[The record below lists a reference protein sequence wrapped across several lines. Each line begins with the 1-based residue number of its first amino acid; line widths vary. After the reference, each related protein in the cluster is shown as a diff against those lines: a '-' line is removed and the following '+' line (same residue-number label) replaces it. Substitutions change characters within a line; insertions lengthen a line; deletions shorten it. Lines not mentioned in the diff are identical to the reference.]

1 MEKTLDQE
9 LENAFLSLDEK
20 AVKSLLAAGA
30 DKNGRIRNKM
40 LIRSMSEPP
49 HLHNILPTDSDQ
61 EKKRT
66 KKWNQE
72 ELKEA
77 KKNLAVIKLL
87 LANGANPNW
96 VDPNPSWYNTCLME
110 SLELGNCK
118 QAQLLVD
125 NGAKVNMRYYDD
137 TPFTHFA
144 HNITSGGLWAM
155 KFLYKNGAN
164 INARN
169 TDDGQTALIKAI
181 ASGFDEDIMDADLF
195 ADTDWLIEPVEF
207 LVSKGAKVNLRD
219 KEGKTAIS
227 HSMTHNWEKYYDWDD
242 DEALEFKD
250 NFDMAFYYEI
260 PKILLS
266 NGARI
271 SIADKEGKNTLDIA
285 KGSEEKMD
293 LLARAIDD
301 ANKFLRKK
309 IIVMSR

>member
-118 QAQLLVD
+118 
-125 NGAKVNMRYYDD
+125 K
-137 TPFTHFA
+137 
-144 HNITSGGLWAM
+144 HNCWLTMVQKSICV
-155 KFLYKNGAN
+155 
-164 INARN
+164 
-169 TDDGQTALIKAI
+169 
-181 ASGFDEDIMDADLF
+181 IM
-195 ADTDWLIEPVEF
+195 
-207 LVSKGAKVNLRD
+207 
-219 KEGKTAIS
+219 
-227 HSMTHNWEKYYDWDD
+227 MTHR
-242 DEALEFKD
+242 LH
-250 NFDMAFYYEI
+250 
-260 PKILLS
+260 ILHTTS
-266 NGARI
+266 PVAVFGQ
-271 SIADKEGKNTLDIA
+271 
-285 KGSEEKMD
+285 
-293 LLARAIDD
+293 
-301 ANKFLRKK
+301 
-309 IIVMSR
+309 